1 MLGWVD
7 PAEVLKSD
15 TRGDCA
21 RRWRSNI
28 RLKGVR
34 KPAIWR
40 LKLGKFTKRPI
51 TPILAHASGQGEIK
65 VCSI

>member
-21 RRWRSNI
+21 GRRRSNI
-28 RLKGVR
+28 WLKGVR
-34 KPAIWR
+34 KPAIRR
-40 LKLGKFTKRPI
+40 LELRKLTKRPI
-51 TPILAHASGQGEIK
+51 TRVLDRALRQDEVK
-65 VCSI
+65 VCGI